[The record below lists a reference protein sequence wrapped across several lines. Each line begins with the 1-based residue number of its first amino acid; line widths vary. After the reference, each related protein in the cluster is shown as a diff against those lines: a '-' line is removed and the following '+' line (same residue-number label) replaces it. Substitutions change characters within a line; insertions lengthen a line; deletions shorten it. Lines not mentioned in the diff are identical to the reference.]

1 LGYLRVIFFLSL
13 LNLVNETIDVD
24 AAINYLLI
32 VLDCIG
38 YQMGAIF
45 GETTDAVALYREQVL
60 MGVVIGALAEVE
72 VIAFEDSANVGVVEA
87 KDYQLAFA
95 SIVLVVLDAVVDDY
109 RYS

>member
-1 LGYLRVIFFLSL
+1 M
-13 LNLVNETIDVD
+13 NLVNETIDAD

-45 GETTDAVALYREQVL
+45 GETTDAVALYREEIL

>member
-1 LGYLRVIFFLSL
+1 

-24 AAINYLLI
+24 TAINYLLI
-32 VLDCIG
+32 VLGCIG

-45 GETTDAVALYREQVL
+45 GEATDAVALYREEVL

-72 VIAFEDSANVGVVEA
+72 VIAFEDSANIGVIEA